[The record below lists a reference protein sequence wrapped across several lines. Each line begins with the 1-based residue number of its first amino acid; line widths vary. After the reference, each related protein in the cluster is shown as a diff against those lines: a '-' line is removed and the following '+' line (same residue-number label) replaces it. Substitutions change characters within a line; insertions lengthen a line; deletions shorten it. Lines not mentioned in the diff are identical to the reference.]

1 MHVKISPAMKRLT
14 ILLFLLIIAIISA
27 IVLGLPL
34 PQAIQDL
41 LPNAIVK
48 PNPVDKP
55 GYTLLFQEEFE
66 QPQLDLTR
74 WNTQYWWG
82 RVNGQELQYYEEDAF
97 SINDGKLNIQ
107 ARRNKLHDKNYTSGV
122 ITTLNTFSFQYG
134 YVEVYAKLPKGR
146 GLWPAFWLLSTTRN
160 DRSEID
166 VFEVIGH
173 DPNTVYMTAHY
184 INENGE
190 ARFSQGKY
198 KGTDYSAGYHI
209 YAVEWTKDSI
219 VWYIDGVERHREN
232 NNIPHESVYLLANL
246 AVGGKWPGNP
256 DSKTVFPA
264 NYQIDYIRVYQ
275 PN

>member
-1 MHVKISPAMKRLT
+1 MHVKISSAMKRLT

-97 SINDGKLNIQ
+97 SINDSKLNIQ

-122 ITTLNTFSFQYG
+122 ITTLNTFSDHC
-134 YVEVYAKLPKGR
+134 EWSRATRRLATAR
-146 GLWPAFWLLSTTRN
+146 GLL
-160 DRSEID
+160 
-166 VFEVIGH
+166 VIWH
-173 DPNTVYMTAHY
+173 TP
-184 INENGE
+184 
-190 ARFSQGKY
+190 
-198 KGTDYSAGYHI
+198 
-209 YAVEWTKDSI
+209 
-219 VWYIDGVERHREN
+219 RHSR
-232 NNIPHESVYLLANL
+232 IES
-246 AVGGKWPGNP
+246 
-256 DSKTVFPA
+256 
-264 NYQIDYIRVYQ
+264 
-275 PN
+275 

>member
-134 YVEVYAKLPKGR
+134 YVEVYAKLPKELQESLKQNQQNMFIG
-146 GLWPAFWLLSTTRN
+146 GKINPANFNASKA
-160 DRSEID
+160 
-166 VFEVIGH
+166 G
-173 DPNTVYMTAHY
+173 M
-184 INENGE
+184 
-190 ARFSQGKY
+190 ARFK
-198 KGTDYSAGYHI
+198 KFD
-209 YAVEWTKDSI
+209 
-219 VWYIDGVERHREN
+219 DGWRLSDVLFIN
-232 NNIPHESVYLLANL
+232 
-246 AVGGKWPGNP
+246 
-256 DSKTVFPA
+256 
-264 NYQIDYIRVYQ
+264 
-275 PN
+275 